1 MSDLSIF
8 SFDQSAVRVV
18 TVDGEPWF
26 VAADVCA
33 ALTIGNN
40 RDALTRLDDDEKGVG
55 SIYTPGGSQEMAIIN
70 EFGLYSLI
78 LGSRKP
84 EARRFKR
91 WVTHEVLPS
100 IRKTGSYGQH
110 QQQQPPAL
118 PHRPGAPALPAR
130 PMPRY
135 QRHWVNSTSQAM
147 GMAFAQEARS
157 YLLDAIATIERA
169 RGGLPLQDA
178 DLAQILAFT
187 SLMEVARFHVRR
199 MLAAESALTGVRIPR

>member
-8 SFDQSAVRVV
+8 SFGQSAVRVV

-33 ALTIGNN
+33 ALGIQNVTQAM
-40 RDALTRLDDDEKGVG
+40 DRLDDDEGCMFNIG
-55 SIYTPGGSQEMAIIN
+55 RQGDAHCIN

-78 LGSRKP
+78 LGSRKA

-100 IRKTGSYGQH
+100 IRKTGRYGQH
-110 QQQQPPAL
+110 QQQQQPAL

-157 YLLDAIATIERA
+157 YLLDAIATIEEA

-187 SLMEVARFHVRR
+187 SLMDVARFHVRR
-199 MLAAESALTGVRIPR
+199 MLAAETAMTGVRIPR